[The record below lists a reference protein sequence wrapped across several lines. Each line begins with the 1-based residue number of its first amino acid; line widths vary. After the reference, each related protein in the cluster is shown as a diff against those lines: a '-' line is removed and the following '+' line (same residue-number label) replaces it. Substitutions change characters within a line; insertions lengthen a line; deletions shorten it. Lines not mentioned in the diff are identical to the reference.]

1 MPHIKRLTSLS
12 LALPLALATFTSAC
26 QKSAPASS
34 PDAPETNAKTAELA
48 APQVTAQTEAKA
60 PLELKVSLAAIANN
74 AVIPADNAFCVEDGK
89 GKAGLGANKSPEVS
103 WEGAPEGTK
112 SFVLL
117 AVDPDVPSKA
127 DDVNKEGKSV
137 SKDLPRVDFYHWVLV
152 NIPASVNKIEAGA
165 ESDKVTPKGKPAGE
179 HAYGVR
185 GLNNYGDWFS
195 GDKDMGGEYFG
206 YDGPCPPWNDELVH
220 HYHFKVF
227 ALDVETLEL
236 SGAFKAPDVLKAM
249 EGHVLAQGE
258 SVGLYK
264 LNAQVSYT
272 K

>member
-1 MPHIKRLTSLS
+1 MKPKIKQLATLSLS
-12 LALPLALATFTSAC
+12 LGLITLTSAC
-26 QKSAPASS
+26 QKSEPTASPKAPNSSAEASGETADTAAPAQK
-34 PDAPETNAKTAELA
+34 E
-48 APQVTAQTEAKA
+48 TEATA
-60 PLELKVSLAAIANN
+60 SLKVSLAAIPHN
-74 AVIPADNAFCVEDGK
+74 AVIPAENAFCVEDGK
-89 GKAGLGANKSPEVS
+89 GKAGLSANKSPEVS
-103 WEGAPEGTK
+103 WEGAPEGTQ

-137 SKDLPRVDFYHWVLV
+137 SKDLARADFYHWVLI

-165 ESDKVTPKGKPAGE
+165 ESDKVTPKGKAAGQQS
-179 HAYGVR
+179 YGTR

-227 ALDVETLEL
+227 ALDVDKLEL
-236 SGAFKAPDVLKAM
+236 SGSFKAPEVLKAM
-249 EGHVLAQGE
+249 EGHILARGE

-264 LNAQVSYT
+264 LNAQVSYP
-272 K
+272 